1 MGAHEDEEEKRLSKL
16 AKRLATPPK
25 KPDGLKPAAKRP
37 GREAARHEGQAEA
50 KSEQK
55 EKGTAPPQNRG

>member
-25 KPDGLKPAAKRP
+25 KHDDLKSGAQHPD
-37 GREAARHEGQAEA
+37 REAARQDGEAEA
-50 KSEQK
+50 RSEQK
-55 EKGTAPPQNRG
+55 EKGSAQRQGKG